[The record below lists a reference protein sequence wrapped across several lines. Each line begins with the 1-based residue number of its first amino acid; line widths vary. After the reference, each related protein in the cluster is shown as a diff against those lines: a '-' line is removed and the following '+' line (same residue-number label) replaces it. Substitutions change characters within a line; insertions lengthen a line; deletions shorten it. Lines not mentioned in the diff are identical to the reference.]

1 MESHLERCGES
12 GVVSNTRFY
21 GFYQTNYEIC
31 DKMSVDIV
39 LLSCESRKHKKIL
52 NIFSSDLHRQNTGNV
67 IYYNNGFN
75 KFVTFDK
82 GKNLTGEV
90 ILFVEAGLAGVS
102 EEALLQLAENCFR
115 DGIGMAGG
123 RILSKNGKLLCGR
136 MEPDKNGKLVYAD
149 AGLPRGFTGYF
160 HKAILQQ
167 NTEGVSYRLFA
178 VRKSC
183 LDAWK
188 PKSDGTSEELMLQLC
203 EFVKE
208 QGYRI
213 SYVPIATAR
222 EK

>member
-1 MESHLERCGES
+1 
-12 GVVSNTRFY
+12 
-21 GFYQTNYEIC
+21 
-31 DKMSVDIV
+31 
-39 LLSCESRKHKKIL
+39 
-52 NIFSSDLHRQNTGNV
+52 LHRQNTGNV
-67 IYYNNGFN
+67 IYYKNEFN

-90 ILFVEAGLAGVS
+90 ILFAKAGLAGVS
-102 EEALLQLAENCFR
+102 KDALLQLAGNCLR

-123 RILSKNGKLLCGR
+123 RVLSKRGELLCGR
-136 MEPDKNGKLVYAD
+136 MEPDRSGKMVYAD
-149 AGLPRGFTGYF
+149 AGLPKGFTGYF

-167 NTEGVSYRLFA
+167 NTEGVSPRLFA
-178 VRKSC
+178 VRKE
-183 LDAWK
+183 LFDAWQ
-188 PKSDGTSEELMLQLC
+188 PQGDGTSEELMLQLC